1 MPEFLMK
8 QAGFAVRVARDPGP
22 NRRLSLAG
30 EPGDGASSLERT
42 GVEFEG

>member
-22 NRRLSLAG
+22 NRLSLAG